1 MKLTVYGS
9 GSWGTALAQ
18 VLADGGHEVTVY
30 GVDASEIADLR
41 EHRNRR
47 YFGELPIHPG
57 IVATTDVAAATRGAE
72 GIVFAVPSRF
82 LRDALETGK
91 PYISPAALL
100 VNAGKGFDWERNCR
114 LSETI
119 REVLGERSVVSL
131 IGPSHAEE
139 VIERMV
145 TSVCA
150 VCADAEA
157 AKKAQTLF
165 SRDYFRVYVNDDEV
179 GAEYGAAMKNVIAI
193 ASGVLVGQGYGDN
206 AKAALVTRGLLEMIR
221 YGTAKGGRPE
231 TYAGLTGLGDLV
243 VTCFSVHSRNY
254 RAGLEIGR
262 RGEAESFLRENK
274 TTVEGVNACRVIR
287 EDLRTLPFE
296 MPIVE
301 ALYGILFEGKSP
313 DEAIRGLMC
322 RPLKSEDGK
331 AT

>member
-18 VLADGGHEVTVY
+18 VLADGGHDVTVY
-30 GVDASEIADLR
+30 GIDPAEIADLR
-41 EHRNRR
+41 AHRNRR

-57 IVATTDVAAATRGAE
+57 IVATTDVAEATRGAE

-91 PYISPAALL
+91 PYISPDALL
-100 VNAGKGFDWERNCR
+100 INAGKGFDWERNCR

-150 VCADAEA
+150 VCTDRDAA
-157 AKKAQTLF
+157 MRAQTLF

-179 GAEYGAAMKNVIAI
+179 GAEYGAAVKNVIAI

-243 VTCFSVHSRNY
+243 VTCFSAHSRNY

-262 RGEAESFLRENK
+262 RGEAESFLREN
-274 TTVEGVNACRVIR
+274 TATVEGINACRVIR
-287 EDLRTLPFE
+287 EDMGNYPIE

-301 ALYGILFEGKSP
+301 ALYGILFEGKNP
-313 DEAIRGLMC
+313 ADAIRGLMC
-322 RPLKSEDGK
+322 RPLKAEDEK
-331 AT
+331 T